1 MANSI
6 KVIKSGLDVSKVIE
20 QLEEYSDDW
29 GNQRRVDDVESLLD
43 RGYDDVDVG
52 NLQLIMG
59 KVKNKEDFV
68 GDSEISVPTSAYGRH
83 DEILRI
89 IEREIPGRELHRCG
103 FLSLPVD
110 GYVGAHIDEGTYYH
124 TRDRYHL
131 SIAGQYQYFVGNETM
146 IVDPGTLFWF
156 NNKMPHGAVNLGEE
170 TRITFVFDL
179 PHGNS

>member
-29 GNQRRVDDVESLLD
+29 GNQRRIDDVESLLD
-43 RGYDDVDVG
+43 RGYDDVDIG

-68 GDSEISVPTSAYGRH
+68 GDSEINIPTSAYGRH

-89 IEREIPGRELHRCG
+89 FEKEFPGRPIHRCG
-103 FLSLPVD
+103 FLRLPID
-110 GYVGAHIDEGTYYH
+110 GYVALTLMREPTTIQEIGIIFQYVADI
-124 TRDRYHL
+124 
-131 SIAGQYQYFVGNETM
+131 SILLEM
-146 IVDPGTLFWF
+146 RL
-156 NNKMPHGAVNLGEE
+156 
-170 TRITFVFDL
+170 
-179 PHGNS
+179 